1 MFILVSV
8 SLWRCPLFYSI
19 RSTYQQTYLFA
30 DSCQWWP
37 TSCPIP
43 FALLI
48 SRLTHSLIRA
58 NDGLPHTSD
67 ALFHSTYLSAD
78 LPIRWFVPVIP
89 YSIRSTYQ
97 QTYPS
102 VGIFYGPFDLLISRL
117 TYSLIRASDSLFNST
132 YLSADLPIRWFV
144 WMINSSTYQQTY
156 PFADSCQW
164 WFIKSCLPA
173 ALFFIGVIPYLS
185 MLNDESMDIN

>member
-37 TSCPIP
+37 IQ
-43 FALLI
+43 FDLLI

-67 ALFHSTYLSAD
+67 ALFHSIYLSAD
-78 LPIRWFVPVIP
+78 LPIRWHILW
-89 YSIRSTYQ
+89 SIRSTYQ
-97 QTYPS
+97 QTYPFADS
-102 VGIFYGPFDLLISRL
+102 CQWCPIPFDLLISRL
-117 TYSLIRASDSLFNST
+117 TYSLIRASDGLFNSI

-144 WMINSSTYQQTY
+144 PVMIYKILSTCCLIFYWSY
-156 PFADSCQW
+156 SILKYAKW
-164 WFIKSCLPA
+164 W
-173 ALFFIGVIPYLS
+173 
-185 MLNDESMDIN
+185 INGHKLKLYV